1 MSDKTIGIAVSAPD
15 PARALANILKAEDI
29 GIKAAWMTSGGG
41 GGDALTLFAAAAAR
55 TERILL
61 GTSIVQTWSRHPITV
76 AQQVRVIAGLAPGR
90 FRLGVGPSHRQ
101 NMERTFGADF
111 RAPLGHLR
119 EYITIL
125 KGLIQK
131 GAIEFDGEYYTAHAS
146 LPGPINVPVMASA
159 LRSGAFALC
168 GAEADGAITWVCPHS
183 YVRDTALPALKAS
196 ARQAGRAAPPVIVHA
211 PVCVDEDVEAA
222 RNAVRKQLGY
232 FPSSPFYA
240 RMFADAG
247 FPNSPETGW
256 TDEMLDSVL
265 LAGDEAT
272 VAEKLAEV
280 FSWGAAEVLATVI
293 PVGDAPEK
301 SAERTMQLLAEASAS

>member
-1 MSDKTIGIAVSAPD
+1 MSNKTIGIAVSAPD
-15 PARALANILKAEDI
+15 SARALENIRNAEEM

-41 GGDALTLFAAAAAR
+41 SGDALTLFAAAAAR

-61 GTSIVQTWSRHPITV
+61 GTSIVQTWSRHPITA
-76 AQQVRVIAGLAPGR
+76 AQQVRVIASLAPGR

-101 NMERTFGADF
+101 NMERTFGVDF

-119 EYITIL
+119 EYIHIL
-125 KGLIQK
+125 KGLLQK

-146 LPGPINVPVMASA
+146 LPAPVNVPIMASA
-159 LRSGAFALC
+159 LRTGAFALC
-168 GAEADGAITWVCPHS
+168 GAEADGAITWICPHS
-183 YVRDTALPALKAS
+183 YVRDIALPALKVS

-222 RNAVRKQLGY
+222 RNAVRKQFGY

-272 VAEKLAEV
+272 VSEKLNGI
-280 FSWGAAEVLATVI
+280 FSWGASEVLATVI
-293 PVGDAPEK
+293 PVGDSPEK
-301 SAERTMQLLAEASAS
+301 SAQRTMRLLAEASAS